1 MSKIKFERPEL
12 KFTDNLRREIALTQG
27 KKNDFQKLLPDK
39 NDPATEPTTRKGFLI
54 SETVLTNKMDDV
66 VLSRR
71 AAEQLDKNVVI
82 SKVKKKRA
90 EELDQNEQVL
100 LEQCFL
106 VLEELLRDNRA
117 NSNLTG
123 QWLKWWLNYTRLK
136 HGAAKYENFSQL
148 LEEFLDKSWEY
159 VEKQVTS
166 E

>member
-1 MSKIKFERPEL
+1 
-12 KFTDNLRREIALTQG
+12 
-27 KKNDFQKLLPDK
+27 
-39 NDPATEPTTRKGFLI
+39 
-54 SETVLTNKMDDV
+54 MDDV

-90 EELDQNEQVL
+90 EELDQNEQAL

-106 VLEELLRDNRA
+106 VLEELLQDNRS

-123 QWLKWWLNYTRLK
+123 QWLKWWLNYTRLN
-136 HGAAKYENFSQL
+136 HGTAKYENFSQL